1 MQFENDADLARA
13 IASPEVI
20 IDGLLEVDWMRDGQ
34 YSHKYSNMSWLKTRV
49 VIDDGPLGGGLP
61 IEVNDVSGFA
71 SSQLDVTFGGIRYN
85 DPDAQ
90 AAWSQQLAEQGLGAI
105 EFFDRYNTRSPIHGL
120 TVEGTPMRYA
130 RLVTTD
136 SGEKELQQFE
146 GWFRSIALDELAQTV
161 TITAGDVEDLAGA
174 LITLPRWAI
183 GPGPSFGFEPNANG
197 EYSPLH
203 PISVEWVIE
212 ECLRAGGR
220 GTGPMPRP
228 DAVAYWTLHGS
239 WLPSVGHLGGPYPS
253 KHSITYQSEFRESKY
268 GLGHHWASW
277 TDNGSASGGEGW
289 AATRV
294 EPPFPG
300 TGQPPTHIGMAGWFE
315 SHGGPAPTPGN
326 GYESEIIIVLDDSIV
341 EDPGYIRLMVSNNG
355 RTELTIVESPD
366 SGGPNA
372 DWPRFWFWVSNT
384 SAGWHYHAVH
394 ITITETSISA
404 TLRIDDVVTAWTST
418 TSQTGGFRVTTPPR
432 PGASNK
438 IVARGRVTPCQ
449 HLQIYAGDSAATY
462 DPNQKHPKWFLEGKP
477 VPSVR
482 TVSKNLGLTHL
493 PDVKNRSA
501 WEVLKE
507 VIGAEL
513 GTLHTDEFKRIHFQN
528 AEVGY
533 LPAYYDVDTAPKRT
547 ITRDE
552 VQNVR
557 VKPSSD
563 QYRNAIAMSWTTTK
577 QVRKIV
583 WQNPDAQNFFLQ
595 AGSSLFTTVSMS
607 DIVGI
612 YADVAYTNGSAAPAD
627 PHLYGTQLSSVRADA
642 VGTVAPFP
650 WSASVVFAG
659 DQRSMDLSVLGAST
673 PMYAGSLLGAAS
685 PNWTVGGNAMDTRA
699 TTREILQSPPQIAA
713 RGAAL
718 LEIPDNPWR
727 QDASTTFALSYIAL
741 LQCVDPLPLLDSI
754 TITADPRLQ
763 LRDYVLVEAA
773 STTYYCQIIGIRRSD
788 GPDGSLDT
796 LTLRLAARPNTW
808 VLDDPV
814 LSILDST
821 TVLA

>member
-1 MQFENDADLARA
+1 MQFENDVDLARA
-13 IASPEVI
+13 IASPELVLE
-20 IDGLLEVDWMRDGQ
+20 GLLEVDWNRNGL
-34 YSHKYSNMSWLKTRV
+34 YNHKYADMSWLTTRV
-49 VIDDGPLGGGLP
+49 TIDDGPLSGGMP

-71 SSQLDVTFGGIRYN
+71 SSQLDVTFGGVRYL

-90 AAWSQQLAEQGLGAI
+90 AAWSQQLAEQGLTAI
-105 EFFDRYNTRSPIHGL
+105 EFFDRYNPRSPINGL
-120 TVEGTPMRYA
+120 TVEGTPIRYA
-130 RLVTTD
+130 RLVATD
-136 SGEKELQQFE
+136 SGEKKLQQFE
-146 GWFRSIALDELAQTV
+146 GWIRTPVLDELAQTV

-174 LITLPRWAI
+174 LLTLPRWAI
-183 GPGPSFGFEPNANG
+183 GPGPSFGLEPNGNG
-197 EYSPLH
+197 DYSPLH

-228 DAVAYWTLHGS
+228 DAVGYWTVHGS
-239 WLPSVGHLGGPYPS
+239 WLPSIGHLGGVYPS
-253 KHSITYQSEFRESKY
+253 KHTITYDSDFKSLKY
-268 GLGHHWASW
+268 GIGHNWASW
-277 TDNGSASGGEGW
+277 NDNGRASGGEAW
-289 AATRV
+289 AASRV
-294 EPPFPG
+294 EIPWPGSGDPPG
-300 TGQPPTHIGMAGWFE
+300 YIGMAGWFE
-315 SHGGPAPTPGN
+315 SNGAPTGP
-326 GYESEIIIVLDDSIV
+326 YFRESEMILVLDDSGV
-341 EDPGYIRLMVSNNG
+341 ADPGHVRMIVANNG
-355 RTELTIVESPD
+355 RTEVRFYENPG
-366 SGGPNA
+366 SGSPNA
-372 DWPRFWFWVSNT
+372 GLYRRWEWDSNT
-384 SAGWHYHAVH
+384 TGGWHYHAAH
-394 ITITETSISA
+394 ITVTSTSITV
-404 TLRIDDVVTAWTST
+404 TLRIDDVVKAWTT
-418 TSQTGGFRVTTPPR
+418 TPSLTGGYREAQPPR

-438 IVARGRVTPCQ
+438 IVAQGRLTPCQ
-449 HLQIYAGDSAATY
+449 HMQIYAGDSAATY
-462 DPNQKHPKWFLEGKP
+462 DPNQKHPKWALEGKP

-482 TVSKNLGLTHL
+482 TTSKNLGLTWL
-493 PDVKNRSA
+493 PDVKNRNA

-507 VIGAEL
+507 IVAAEL

-533 LPAYYDVDTAPKRT
+533 LPAYYGVDTAPKRT

-583 WQNPDAQNFFLQ
+583 WQNPDAQNYFLQ
-595 AGSSLFTTVSMS
+595 AGSSLSATVSMS

-612 YADVAYTNGSAAPAD
+612 YADVAYTNGTAAPAD
-627 PHLYGTQLSSVRADA
+627 PHLYGTQLSACRADT
-642 VGTVAPFP
+642 VGTVAPSG
-650 WSASVVFAG
+650 WSASVVFAD
-659 DQRSMDLSVLGAST
+659 DQRSMDISILGTSA
-673 PMYAGSLLGAAS
+673 PIYAGSLLGGAS
-685 PNWTVGGNAMDTRA
+685 PNFTVGGNAMDSKA
-699 TTREILQSPPQIAA
+699 TTREILQSPPQIAM

-718 LEIPDNPWR
+718 LDIPDNPWR

-773 STTYYCQIIGIRRSD
+773 SATYYCQIIGIRRSD

-796 LTLRLAARPNTW
+796 LTLRLAAKPGTW